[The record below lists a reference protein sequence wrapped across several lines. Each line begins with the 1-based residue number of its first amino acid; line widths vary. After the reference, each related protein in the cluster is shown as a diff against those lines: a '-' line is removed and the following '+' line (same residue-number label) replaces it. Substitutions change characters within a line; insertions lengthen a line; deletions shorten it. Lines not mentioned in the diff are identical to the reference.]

1 MKTKL
6 KKSFSMIKK
15 ELGKE
20 KRKKKAIRL
29 SNCQLLK
36 QKKIKKE

>member
-6 KKSFSMIKK
+6 KNSFSMIKK

-20 KRKKKAIRL
+20 KKKKKAIRL
-29 SNCQLLK
+29 SKCQLLK
-36 QKKIKKE
+36 QTNKKE